1 MTKIHVWQESLR
13 PLSLLV
19 KLTAGR
25 DVAAAAVG
33 RENSR
38 AMQALFSPASKGL
51 SGKRPARY
59 YRPGARL
66 RIFSDSGLNSQVSA
80 HVSSRM
86 LENGGSKRWELVRR
100 CKQDDRQAFQ
110 ELVERY
116 QRKAVAIALGMLH
129 DREDALE
136 VAQEAF
142 TKVFSS
148 IRTFQGA
155 SSFYTWLYRIVVNL
169 SIDRQRQ
176 RSRRSMFERH
186 QSKGDDDDDWTQRI
200 PDTHGLDPSDRVAE
214 RELGQRIRAAINE
227 LTPAHKAVILL
238 WAVEGLSYEEISQV
252 LQCSRGTVMS
262 RLHYARKKLQKRL
275 GPDL

>member
-1 MTKIHVWQESLR
+1 MEV
-13 PLSLLV
+13 
-19 KLTAGR
+19 
-25 DVAAAAVG
+25 
-33 RENSR
+33 
-38 AMQALFSPASKGL
+38 
-51 SGKRPARY
+51 
-59 YRPGARL
+59 
-66 RIFSDSGLNSQVSA
+66 SD
-80 HVSSRM
+80 
-86 LENGGSKRWELVRR
+86 WELVRR

-142 TKVFSS
+142 TKVFTS
-148 IRTFQGA
+148 IGKFKEE
-155 SSFYTWLYRIVVNL
+155 SSFYTWLYRIIVNL

-176 RSRRSMFERH
+176 RSRRSLFERH
-186 QSKGDDDDDWTQRI
+186 QSRGEDDEDWIESI
-200 PDTHGLDPSDRVAE
+200 PDTQGLDPSDQVAE
-214 RELGQRIRAAINE
+214 RELGQHIRAAIDE

-238 WAVEGLSYEEISQV
+238 RAVKGLSYEEISQV

-275 GPDL
+275 GHDL